1 MRRNAQQRP
10 LGKQQSPLSLDLS
23 LCHALM
29 CICLYS
35 HLQRFFHLF
44 YMAQWKEQ
52 TVMCPSAINFVHSR
66 KESDR
71 TEQLSAHVRAQARAH
86 THTHTHP
93 LTGNDTSIPS
103 TFIMGL
109 GVCFFQ

>member
-1 MRRNAQQRP
+1 MQRNAQQRP

-71 TEQLSAHVRAQARAH
+71 TEQLSARVRARAH
-86 THTHTHP
+86 THTHIHTHTHTHTP
-93 LTGNDTSIPS
+93 LLEMTHLYHLHS
-103 TFIMGL
+103 
-109 GVCFFQ
+109 